1 MTRQLPI
8 IERLQQERA
17 VLNRELSIDLP
28 KQIEQARAHGDLR
41 ENAEYHAAKER
52 QGMLAARIGQID
64 ARLAEL
70 SMYSPS
76 SIPKDRAGYGSRV
89 AVEDTQSGEQLLYH
103 LVFPEEADPQKGM
116 VSLSSPI
123 GRALLNRKPGDE
135 VVVNTPSGRRTLE
148 ILELTTIHDTGA

>member
-17 VLNRELSIDLP
+17 TLNRELSIDLP

-89 AVEDTQSGEQLLYH
+89 SVEDAQSGEQLLYH

-135 VVVNTPSGRRTLE
+135 VVVTTPSGRRTLE